1 MRTTISI
8 DEDVL
13 MAARAIA
20 TQQRRSIGEVIS
32 DLARRSLDRP
42 LSQGERNGIPLLSP
56 RPDSPPITL
65 DLVNRLRDET
75 P

>member
-20 TQQRRSIGEVIS
+20 TQQRRSIGDVIS

-42 LSQGERNGIPLLSP
+42 LAQGERNGIPLLSP
-56 RPDSPPITL
+56 RPGSPPITL

>member
-42 LSQGERNGIPLLSP
+42 PSQGERNGIPLLSP

>member
-42 LSQGERNGIPLLSP
+42 PSQGERNGISLLSP

>member
-56 RPDSPPITL
+56 HPGSPPITL

>member
-20 TQQRRSIGEVIS
+20 TQQRRSIGDVIS
-32 DLARRSLDRP
+32 DLARRSRDRP
-42 LSQGERNGIPLLSP
+42 PSQGERNGIPLLSP